1 MPKKKTWV
9 KPAQIVIDIGPC
21 KYCKKDMINTES
33 FVAFADKTKAHYLC
47 MKKMTK
53 KTGLGGRISSEDKR
67 AIPVQSDI

>member
-33 FVAFADKTKAHYLC
+33 FVAFADKTKAHYEC
-47 MKKMTK
+47 MRLDDAKKN
-53 KTGLGGRISSEDKR
+53 
-67 AIPVQSDI
+67 Q

>member
-21 KYCKKDMINTES
+21 KYCKKDMVNTES

-47 MKKMTK
+47 MKKND
-53 KTGLGGRISSEDKR
+53 EEN
-67 AIPVQSDI
+67 V